1 MSGRQMSQ
9 TANFPG
15 RQLSLQPNV
24 QERNVLGANCP
35 ERQLSGRQMSKAPN
49 VGRQMSGR
57 GLAGAICLPS
67 IFIASH
73 HSLHV
78 ITSRTLLWN
87 YALRQ
92 HSALVMSTCLMLWGN
107 ATAFWWIPRMEKC
120 LFDQRDIR
128 LCGVGSD

>member
-9 TANFPG
+9 SANFPG

-24 QERNVLGANCP
+24 QEPNVLGANCP

-67 IFIASH
+67 PKFTCVSSIVNVVR
-73 HSLHV
+73 SLWCCP
-78 ITSRTLLWN
+78 TLDGATRSN
-87 YALRQ
+87 GV
-92 HSALVMSTCLMLWGN
+92 SALS
-107 ATAFWWIPRMEKC
+107 E
-120 LFDQRDIR
+120 RDIKHW
-128 LCGVGSD
+128 GPES

>member
-35 ERQLSGRQMSKAPN
+35 ERQLSGRKMSKAPN

-67 IFIASH
+67 GMCTYYNSLIICKIDIFGNFPAFI
-73 HSLHV
+73 LV
-78 ITSRTLLWN
+78 LMV
-87 YALRQ
+87 YAYVL
-92 HSALVMSTCLMLWGN
+92 S
-107 ATAFWWIPRMEKC
+107 E
-120 LFDQRDIR
+120 
-128 LCGVGSD
+128 

>member
-24 QERNVLGANCP
+24 QEPNVLGANCP

-67 IFIASH
+67 LLFSIVQI
-73 HSLHV
+73 
-78 ITSRTLLWN
+78 SRNLWLLKN
-87 YALRQ
+87 IDRLAFLTP
-92 HSALVMSTCLMLWGN
+92 LSTRYKG
-107 ATAFWWIPRMEKC
+107 P
-120 LFDQRDIR
+120 
-128 LCGVGSD
+128 

>member
-67 IFIASH
+67 NLELSDFGIH
-73 HSLHV
+73 H
-78 ITSRTLLWN
+78 
-87 YALRQ
+87 
-92 HSALVMSTCLMLWGN
+92 
-107 ATAFWWIPRMEKC
+107 
-120 LFDQRDIR
+120 R
-128 LCGVGSD
+128 LKNCGVQCSIQVAIKGILGYIEINCVICK

>member
-57 GLAGAICLPS
+57 GLAGAGAICLPS
-67 IFIASH
+67 CSNIVLWHYFHLLSTHFHLKMIDYTVSSK
-73 HSLHV
+73 SL
-78 ITSRTLLWN
+78 ILDL
-87 YALRQ
+87 
-92 HSALVMSTCLMLWGN
+92 TCK
-107 ATAFWWIPRMEKC
+107 R
-120 LFDQRDIR
+120 LF
-128 LCGVGSD
+128 

>member
-24 QERNVLGANCP
+24 QEPNVLGANCP

-67 IFIASH
+67 LST
-73 HSLHV
+73 
-78 ITSRTLLWN
+78 TS
-87 YALRQ
+87 AKPP
-92 HSALVMSTCLMLWGN
+92 ML
-107 ATAFWWIPRMEKC
+107 IPRVLSSPSAKSSV
-120 LFDQRDIR
+120 LK
-128 LCGVGSD
+128 

>member
-24 QERNVLGANCP
+24 QEPNVLGANCP

-67 IFIASH
+67 GFLAVIQFDEGESKLRDLYH
-73 HSLHV
+73 DMHNVQDHSF
-78 ITSRTLLWN
+78 
-87 YALRQ
+87 
-92 HSALVMSTCLMLWGN
+92 C
-107 ATAFWWIPRMEKC
+107 
-120 LFDQRDIR
+120 
-128 LCGVGSD
+128 

>member
-35 ERQLSGRQMSKAPN
+35 DRQLSGRQMSKAPN

-67 IFIASH
+67 EFFKRLSICS
-73 HSLHV
+73 SK
-78 ITSRTLLWN
+78 R
-87 YALRQ
+87 
-92 HSALVMSTCLMLWGN
+92 CLPK
-107 ATAFWWIPRMEKC
+107 AF
-120 LFDQRDIR
+120 
-128 LCGVGSD
+128 

>member
-67 IFIASH
+67 VFKYLQSIYI
-73 HSLHV
+73 L
-78 ITSRTLLWN
+78 
-87 YALRQ
+87 Y
-92 HSALVMSTCLMLWGN
+92 
-107 ATAFWWIPRMEKC
+107 
-120 LFDQRDIR
+120 
-128 LCGVGSD
+128 

>member
-9 TANFPG
+9 SANFPG

-67 IFIASH
+67 LTNYIVENLFVYLCK
-73 HSLHV
+73 SLENNK
-78 ITSRTLLWN
+78 W
-87 YALRQ
+87 
-92 HSALVMSTCLMLWGN
+92 C
-107 ATAFWWIPRMEKC
+107 F
-120 LFDQRDIR
+120 
-128 LCGVGSD
+128 

>member
-1 MSGRQMSQ
+1 MSGRQTSQ

-57 GLAGAICLPS
+57 GLSPFQYRHNCKHPS
-67 IFIASH
+67 WMSDF
-73 HSLHV
+73 
-78 ITSRTLLWN
+78 
-87 YALRQ
+87 
-92 HSALVMSTCLMLWGN
+92 SALKTIEWKC
-107 ATAFWWIPRMEKC
+107 FEK
-120 LFDQRDIR
+120 
-128 LCGVGSD
+128 

>member
-9 TANFPG
+9 SANFPG

-67 IFIASH
+67 HYGVLKDAADIPCVLLLDLIDIIKMELFIADGE
-73 HSLHV
+73 
-78 ITSRTLLWN
+78 TYNR
-87 YALRQ
+87 
-92 HSALVMSTCLMLWGN
+92 
-107 ATAFWWIPRMEKC
+107 
-120 LFDQRDIR
+120 
-128 LCGVGSD
+128 

>member
-1 MSGRQMSQ
+1 MSQ
-9 TANFPG
+9 SANFPG

-67 IFIASH
+67 LLRTPRVKGPQLAMLNMSH
-73 HSLHV
+73 PKTMSLHG
-78 ITSRTLLWN
+78 W
-87 YALRQ
+87 
-92 HSALVMSTCLMLWGN
+92 
-107 ATAFWWIPRMEKC
+107 
-120 LFDQRDIR
+120 
-128 LCGVGSD
+128 

>member
-15 RQLSLQPNV
+15 RQLSLQPNI
-24 QERNVLGANCP
+24 QEQNVLGANCP

-67 IFIASH
+67 QESIWDNLALEQAAKGPKVKMSQHKFQKEFEK
-73 HSLHV
+73 V
-78 ITSRTLLWN
+78 IKYLS
-87 YALRQ
+87 
-92 HSALVMSTCLMLWGN
+92 STYHKQVFSN
-107 ATAFWWIPRMEKC
+107 
-120 LFDQRDIR
+120 
-128 LCGVGSD
+128 

>member
-24 QERNVLGANCP
+24 QEPNVLGANCP

-49 VGRQMSGR
+49 VWRQMSGR

-67 IFIASH
+67 LKGSGGNQCQNFFIGLNDS
-73 HSLHV
+73 
-78 ITSRTLLWN
+78 
-87 YALRQ
+87 
-92 HSALVMSTCLMLWGN
+92 
-107 ATAFWWIPRMEKC
+107 F
-120 LFDQRDIR
+120 
-128 LCGVGSD
+128 

>member
-9 TANFPG
+9 SANFPG

-24 QERNVLGANCP
+24 QEPNVLGANCP

-67 IFIASH
+67 GIMA
-73 HSLHV
+73 
-78 ITSRTLLWN
+78 
-87 YALRQ
+87 
-92 HSALVMSTCLMLWGN
+92 LMLS
-107 ATAFWWIPRMEKC
+107 
-120 LFDQRDIR
+120 LLQ
-128 LCGVGSD
+128 